1 MHRHHVEREVAGMS
15 GQSHKHSLVEA
26 VLNTASGYV
35 VSFLVWQF
43 VAGPLVLGYRPDIGE
58 NFWITNIFTVVSV
71 ARSYIWRRA
80 FNWLHTRKA

>member
-1 MHRHHVEREVAGMS
+1 MRSQSRRHS
-15 GQSHKHSLVEA
+15 FVEA
-26 VLNTASGYV
+26 CLNTASGYV

-43 VAGPLVLGYRPDIGE
+43 IAGPLVLGYRPDMSE

-71 ARSYIWRRA
+71 ARSYIWRRT